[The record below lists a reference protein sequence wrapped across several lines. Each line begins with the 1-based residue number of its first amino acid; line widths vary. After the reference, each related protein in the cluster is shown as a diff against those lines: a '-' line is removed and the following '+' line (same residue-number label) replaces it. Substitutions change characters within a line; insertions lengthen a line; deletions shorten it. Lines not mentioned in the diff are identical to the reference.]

1 MYYLSWLVVGLVII
15 LIVEYGFH
23 GKEMFQCRIGR
34 FFAAL
39 FTAGIVFSLASKYLR
54 P

>member
-1 MYYLSWLVVGLVII
+1 MYHLSWLVVGLVII
-15 LIVEYGFH
+15 LILEYGIH

-34 FFAAL
+34 FFAAI
-39 FTAGIVFSLASKYLR
+39 FTVGTVFSLASKYLR